1 MRRPLRAVPLALTLL
16 ALTPNLGSSQSRGFL
31 GISIERFYHEGARFT
46 AVNFRLTQMDL
57 NAGLVPVALQ
67 GGLLLLDLDIGLA
80 KALAIGPATLLLK
93 GGVGNFL
100 ILGLHADSEFYP
112 GLQGGLAAVLP
123 VQRQFAIRADL
134 SRRVYFP
141 AGRILSDV
149 ECRHRVRGPSLEV
162 TPGLGPCPSPD
173 PEAQ

>member
-1 MRRPLRAVPLALTLL
+1 MRRPLRAVALALTLL
-16 ALTPNLGSSQSRGFL
+16 ALTPNLGSSQSRGLL
-31 GISIERFYHEGARFT
+31 GLSIERFYHEGPQFT
-46 AVNFRLTQMDL
+46 AVNFKLTQLSPGRVGVDL
-57 NAGLVPVALQ
+57 SAGLVPVALQ
-67 GGLLLLDLDIGLA
+67 GGLLFLDLDIGLA

-100 ILGLHADSEFYP
+100 ILGLHADSEFHP

-141 AGRILSDV
+141 AGGSFPMWSAGIGFAVL
-149 ECRHRVRGPSLEV
+149 PSK
-162 TPGLGPCPSPD
+162 
-173 PEAQ
+173 